1 MNFKRKRLSV
11 LRTKAIGI
19 WTVLKSKH
27 LPIVN
32 LLNFKDIVSAVV
44 FESLQKHLVASEKQY
59 EDKQR
64 LIDAVIKDLEIKID
78 EAANKKA
85 NLENLYDIHLSL
97 ADLRFARATGLA
109 ALWELKIRFL
119 CDKLDIPTVTPAADK
134 SKKRKNQKLIE
145 LKELDELI
153 KSLRALLGEKEN
165 LKFSRLKMIRNELA
179 HGNLQAVQKVVRG
192 PAKSDAEKYKGHLFV
207 LDLKETKTEPRRIE
221 DELVDPENE
230 PLFGWY
236 MNGTNSE
243 LLEQI
248 CFEFND
254 GIGRIHA
261 LTQFHAFCFNDR
273 EQIWKVLI
281 NEKRKLNPSEI
292 ELFCKLAEESIGFGL
307 NRQSC
312 LKMIDQAHD
321 LLGLKK

>member
-1 MNFKRKRLSV
+1 MKFKRKRLSV
-11 LRTKAIGI
+11 LKVKLTGV
-19 WTVLKSKH
+19 WTVLKSKY

-44 FESLQKHLVASEKQY
+44 FDSLQKHLVASEKQH

-64 LIDAVIKDLEIKID
+64 LIDTVIKDLEKKID
-78 EAANKKA
+78 EAANKKI

-97 ADLRFARATGLA
+97 ADLRFSRATGLA

-119 CDKLDIPTVTPAADK
+119 CDKLNITTVTPALDK
-134 SKKRKNQKLIE
+134 SKKRKNQKIIE

-165 LKFSRLKMIRNELA
+165 LKFVRLKMIRNELT

-207 LDLKETKTEPRRIE
+207 IDLKDTKPEPRRIE
-221 DELVDPENE
+221 DEVVEPENE

-248 CFEFND
+248 CYEFND

-261 LTQFHAFCFNDR
+261 LTQFHAFCFDER
-273 EQIWKVLI
+273 KQIWDVLI
-281 NEKRKLNPSEI
+281 NEKRKLKLDEI
-292 ELFCKLAEESIGFGL
+292 EIFCKLAENHKGFGL

-312 LKMIDQAHD
+312 IRMIDQAHD
-321 LLGLKK
+321 LLGWK